1 MSAASEA
8 LAFES
13 ADDYASDCAAAATS
27 SASAANAE
35 TIAAFFLN
43 RFDESLAAAPL
54 PLLLPLLLLS
64 AEGADARRQE
74 RGGRQIVKL
83 RKK

>member
-1 MSAASEA
+1 MSAASE
-8 LAFES
+8 AFES

-54 PLLLPLLLLS
+54 PLLLLPLLLLS